1 MQFVF
6 SLKQTGLHEQVYLAM
21 SLFQCRYHLS
31 VYKHFRGEIVTFLSR
46 DNDYKRVHISNTPY
60 VLLNSNNRC
69 RQRGLRSVVRPRLSH
84 SLSQFKPAFNEN
96 KKKTTKKMFVIF
108 ASFHMH
114 ACRAQRPSTFQP
126 STLRFFFL
134 ITHILH

>member
-6 SLKQTGLHEQVYLAM
+6 SLKQTGLHEQAYLAM

-69 RQRGLRSVVRPRLSH
+69 RQRGLSSVVRPRLSH

-96 KKKTTKKMFVIF
+96 KKKKQPKKCLLSLPLFICT
-108 ASFHMH
+108 H
-114 ACRAQRPSTFQP
+114 AAHKDLPHFSRP
-126 STLRFFFL
+126 RYVFFF
-134 ITHILH
+134 